1 MLFSSH
7 VFLLLFLPCVLTGYF
22 LLARWYHGTASRL
35 YLLVACFVFYGWFN
49 YLYGL
54 LLLLSIL
61 WNFGFGSL
69 LQNLP
74 FEKKFLRRLATAVAI
89 AGNLLLL
96 GYFKYTDFFINNL
109 NRLFSTDYPLLHI
122 LLPLGISFF
131 TFQQVAYL
139 VDVYKGKL
147 AGGYSILTYS
157 LFVSFFPQLIAG
169 PIVLPGEMMPQ
180 FHNPDNLRWNPEN
193 FSGGLRLF
201 AIGLAKKLL
210 LADLLARTID
220 PAWNSAGAVL
230 PVDAWGAAIGYTLQI
245 YFDFSGY
252 CDMAIGLGLMFNIRI
267 PQNFN
272 SPYKATDARDFWHR
286 WHITLGRFLA
296 EYLYYPLGGS
306 RCGIVRTCIN
316 MLITFFLSGLWHGAG
331 WLFILWGG
339 LHGIAVTL
347 CRLRKDLNLPPMPVF
362 CGKILTFLFL
372 VITWV
377 IFRAETPAQAGRIY
391 RGMFSF
397 SLEEWLR
404 GPQERSTN
412 TLVLYLLALFIIWFL
427 PNAVERQRYFRPT
440 LCNAVVT
447 IALLT
452 ASCFSM
458 ARLSPF
464 IYFNF

>member
-1 MLFSSH
+1 MLSR
-7 VFLLLFLPCVLTGYF
+7 LF
-22 LLARWYHGTASRL
+22 LLA
-35 YLLVACFVFYGWFN
+35 ACFVFYGWFN

-61 WNFGFGSL
+61 WNFGFGRL

-74 FEKKFLRRLATAVAI
+74 QEKRIIRLLTAVVSI

-96 GYFKYTDFFINNL
+96 GYFKYTDFFIANL

-147 AGGYSILTYS
+147 ANNYSFLTYA

-169 PIVLPGEMMPQ
+169 PIVLPGEIMPQ
-180 FHNPDNLRWNPEN
+180 FHDPNNLKWNSDN
-193 FSGGLRLF
+193 FAGGLRLF

-210 LADLLARTID
+210 IADLLARTID
-220 PAWNSAGAVL
+220 PAWNSADALL

-252 CDMAIGLGLMFNIRI
+252 CDMAIGLGLMFNIQI

-272 SPYKATDARDFWHR
+272 SPYKATSVHDFWHR

-306 RCGIVRTCIN
+306 RCGITRTCMN
-316 MLITFFLSGLWHGAG
+316 MIITFLLSGLWHGAG
-331 WLFILWGG
+331 WLFILWGF

-347 CRLRKDLNLPPMPVF
+347 CRLRKDLNLPPMPTF
-362 CGKILTFLFL
+362 CGRILTFLFL

-377 IFRAETPAQAGRIY
+377 IFRAETPAQAEKIY

-404 GPQERSTN
+404 GPLERSSN
-412 TLVLYLLALFIIWFL
+412 TLVL
-427 PNAVERQRYFRPT
+427 
-440 LCNAVVT
+440 
-447 IALLT
+447 
-452 ASCFSM
+452 
-458 ARLSPF
+458 
-464 IYFNF
+464 

>member
-7 VFLLLFLPCVLTGYF
+7 IFLLFFLPCVLAGYF
-22 LLARWYHGTASRL
+22 LLSRWHKGMLSRL
-35 YLLVACFVFYGWFN
+35 FLLAACFVFYGWFN

-61 WNFGFGSL
+61 WNFGFGRL
-69 LQNLP
+69 LQSFP
-74 FEKKFLRRLATAVAI
+74 QEKRMIRLLTAVVSI

-96 GYFKYTDFFINNL
+96 GYFKYTDFFIANL

-147 AGGYSILTYS
+147 ASNYSFLTYA

-169 PIVLPGEMMPQ
+169 PIVLPGEIMPQ
-180 FHNPDNLRWNPEN
+180 FHDPNNLKWNSDN
-193 FSGGLRLF
+193 FAGGLRLF

-210 LADLLARTID
+210 IADLLARTID
-220 PAWNSAGAVL
+220 PAWNSADALL

-272 SPYKATDARDFWHR
+272 SPYKATSVHDFWHR

-306 RCGIVRTCIN
+306 RCGIARTCVN
-316 MLITFFLSGLWHGAG
+316 MIITFLLSGLWHGAG
-331 WLFILWGG
+331 WLFILWGF

-347 CRLRKDLNLPPMPVF
+347 CRLRKDLKLPPMPTF
-362 CGKILTFLFL
+362 CGRILTFLFL

-377 IFRAETPAQAGRIY
+377 IFRAETPAQAEKIY

-404 GPQERSTN
+404 GPLERSSN
-412 TLVLYLLALFIIWFL
+412 TLVLYLLTLCIIWFL
-427 PNAVERQRYFRPT
+427 PNAVERQRFFRPT
-440 LCNAVVT
+440 AFNAVIT
-447 IALLT
+447 ILLLT

>member
-7 VFLLLFLPCVLTGYF
+7 VFLLLFLPCVLAGYF
-22 LLARWYHGTASRL
+22 ILARWREGVWSRV
-35 YLLVACFVFYGWFN
+35 YLLAACFVFYGWFN
-49 YLYGL
+49 YLYSL

-61 WNFGFGSL
+61 WNFGFGCL
-69 LQNLP
+69 LQNLAS
-74 FEKKFLRRLATAVAI
+74 EKRFFRLLTAVVSI

-96 GYFKYTDFFINNL
+96 GYFKYADFFIDNL

-147 AGGYSILTYS
+147 AGGYSFLTYA

-180 FHNPDNLRWNPEN
+180 FHDPDNLKWNSDN
-193 FSGGLRLF
+193 FAGGLRLF

-210 LADLLARTID
+210 IADLLARTID
-220 PAWNSAGAVL
+220 PAWNAAGAVL

-272 SPYKATDARDFWHR
+272 SPYKATSVHDFWHR

-306 RCGIVRTCIN
+306 RCGIVRTCVN
-316 MLITFFLSGLWHGAG
+316 MMITFFLSGLWHGAG
-331 WLFILWGG
+331 WLFILWGV
-339 LHGIAVTL
+339 LHGAAVTL
-347 CRLRKDLNLPPMPVF
+347 CRLRKDLNFRPMPPF
-362 CGKILTFLFL
+362 CGRILTFLFL

-377 IFRAETPAQAGRIY
+377 IFRAETPAQAGKIY

-397 SLEEWLR
+397 SPEEWLR
-404 GPQERSTN
+404 GPREYSSN
-412 TLVLYLLALFIIWFL
+412 ILTLYILALCIVWFL
-427 PNAVERQRYFRPT
+427 PNAVERQRQFRPT
-440 LCNAVVT
+440 LCNAFVT
-447 IALLT
+447 IALLA

>member
-7 VFLLLFLPCVLTGYF
+7 IFLLFFLPCVLAGYF
-22 LLARWYHGTASRL
+22 LLSRWHKGMLSRL
-35 YLLVACFVFYGWFN
+35 FLLAACFVFYGWFN

-61 WNFGFGSL
+61 WNFGFGRL
-69 LQNLP
+69 LQSFP
-74 FEKKFLRRLATAVAI
+74 QEKRMIRLLTAVVSI

-96 GYFKYTDFFINNL
+96 GYFKYTDFFIANL

-147 AGGYSILTYS
+147 ASNYSFLTYA

-180 FHNPDNLRWNPEN
+180 FHDPNNLKWNSDN
-193 FSGGLRLF
+193 FAGGLRLF

-210 LADLLARTID
+210 IADLLARTID
-220 PAWNSAGAVL
+220 PAWNSADALL

-272 SPYKATDARDFWHR
+272 SPYKATSVHDFWHR

-306 RCGIVRTCIN
+306 RCGIARTCVN
-316 MLITFFLSGLWHGAG
+316 MIITFLLSGLWHGAG
-331 WLFILWGG
+331 WLFILWGF

-347 CRLRKDLNLPPMPVF
+347 CRLRKDLKLPPCRPSAAEFSRF
-362 CGKILTFLFL
+362 CF
-372 VITWV
+372 W
-377 IFRAETPAQAGRIY
+377 
-391 RGMFSF
+391 S
-397 SLEEWLR
+397 
-404 GPQERSTN
+404 
-412 TLVLYLLALFIIWFL
+412 
-427 PNAVERQRYFRPT
+427 
-440 LCNAVVT
+440 
-447 IALLT
+447 
-452 ASCFSM
+452 
-458 ARLSPF
+458 
-464 IYFNF
+464 